1 MNLNDII
8 VENPDKSISLGKR
21 ILTQKEIQK
30 ETETQAVNLTIQ
42 NLNRERVNLI
52 NQIEALR
59 QNFYQ
64 TRLSMRQTQVAE
76 SRRTAMIRQER
87 ADFREDE
94 RELNRQLSN
103 IDRQILFF
111 EDVN

>member
-21 ILTQKEIQK
+21 ILTQKE
-30 ETETQAVNLTIQ
+30 TETQAVNLTIQ
-42 NLNRERVNLI
+42 NLNIERVNLI
-52 NQIEALR
+52 NQIEELR

-64 TRLSMRQTQVAE
+64 THLSMRQTQVAE
-76 SRRTAMIRQER
+76 SRRRAMIRQESAIFR
-87 ADFREDE
+87 ANE
-94 RELNRQLSN
+94 RELNRQISN